1 MLSSLFIRNGAHA
14 LTFRQASGL
23 TPVLSRNILLYI
35 VALPFAAHG
44 WEYHAQSP
52 IVSHVA
58 SGTQTL
64 SDRMTIDE
72 KCAQL
77 GKLRGF
83 NTITLPGEDKRR
95 VEANRA
101 FSVLIRK

>member
-1 MLSSLFIRNGAHA
+1 MKEFVLDSKPAYRNPLLPAEERVRDLLS
-14 LTFRQASGL
+14 
-23 TPVLSRNILLYI
+23 
-35 VALPFAAHG
+35 
-44 WEYHAQSP
+44 
-52 IVSHVA
+52 
-58 SGTQTL
+58 
-64 SDRMTIDE
+64 RMTIDE